1 MADLYGLLEVDR
13 GASAEDIRAAY
24 LRLSRI
30 HHPDKGGDSEKFKA
44 ILNAK
49 DILLD
54 GDKRAYYDRT
64 GRVPGEGGDGANE
77 EGVGMGGGGGFGM
90 PFHFDV
96 SSLFGMFGPGGPGRQ
111 TNRRRRGHKAPP
123 KVEALRLNLQQLYDG
138 HNVKLVVDRLKFCGG
153 CAGTGAARTEAC
165 GSCRGAGMT
174 VHRMQTPIGTMETH
188 GPCGDCNGEGKRVVE
203 TCNGC
208 QGRKRVGEKRTL
220 EVRITPGSE
229 AGERFVFQEACSE
242 VEEYEKAGDV
252 ELVIAEPDA
261 KEGSGYG
268 AWRRRGTHLEHD
280 VELNLSES
288 LLGCTVM
295 LAGHP
300 GWEEGL
306 YVKVPPGAFTGDVFC
321 LKGQGMPVK
330 GETNKYG
337 DLYLRI
343 RVAVRPAERAKLHEE
358 AVKENVKGVFGSGV
372 RAVEVGEDT
381 DVQDGMFLSAL

>member
-13 GASAEDIRAAY
+13 GASPEEIQAAY
-24 LRLSRI
+24 KRLSRI
-30 HHPDKGGDSEKFKA
+30 YHPDKGGDQEKFKA
-44 ILNAK
+44 IANAK
-49 DILLD
+49 EILLD
-54 GDKRAYYDRT
+54 SDKRAYYDRT
-64 GRVPGEGGDGANE
+64 GRVPGEGGDNE
-77 EGVGMGGGGGFGM
+77 QGVGGSGVGMGFGGM

-111 TNRRRRGHKAPP
+111 MNRRRRGHKAPP
-123 KVEALRLNLQQLYDG
+123 KVEPLRLTLQQLYDG
-138 HNVKLVVDRLKFCGG
+138 HNVKLVVDRLKFCGT
-153 CAGTGAARTEAC
+153 CSGTGATKTEAC

-188 GPCGDCNGEGKRVVE
+188 GPCGDCNGEGKRVTE

-220 EVRITPGSE
+220 EVRVPPGAE
-229 AGERFVFQEACSE
+229 AGDRFIFQEACSE

-252 ELVIAEPDA
+252 ELVVAEPD
-261 KEGSGYG
+261 GSYG

-288 LLGCTVM
+288 LLGCTVL

-306 YVKVPPGAFTGDVFC
+306 YVKVPAGAFTGDVFC

-330 GETNKYG
+330 GEANKYG

-343 RVAVRPAERAKLHEE
+343 RVAVRPAERAKLQDD
-358 AVKENVKGVFGSGV
+358 ATRENIKGVFGSGV
-372 RAVEVGEDT
+372 RSVEVGEDA
-381 DVQDGMFLSAL
+381 DVQDGLFLSAL